1 MYIIV
6 VGSGNSGSHLANI
19 LSEKGEEV
27 VVIDKDERNFN
38 KLSPSF
44 SGFNFSG
51 DATNINVLKQAKIEQ
66 ADLVVVTTG
75 YDIVNSMVAQTA
87 KYIFEVPKVMVRVID
102 TEKISFYDNMP
113 VEIFS
118 PINMLVDKLI
128 ENIYADEGNKQ

>member
-6 VGSGNSGSHLANI
+6 IGSGNSGSHLANI

-44 SGFNFSG
+44 SGFNFTG
-51 DATNINVLKQAKIEQ
+51 DATNINVLKQAKIRQ

-75 YDIVNSMVAQTA
+75 DDIVNSMVSQTV

-102 TEKISFYDNMP
+102 TEKISFYDDIP

-128 ENIYADEGNKQ
+128 ENIYENEGNKQ

>member
-27 VVIDKDERNFN
+27 VVIDKDESNFN

-75 YDIVNSMVAQTA
+75 DDIVNSMVAQTA

-102 TEKISFYDNMP
+102 TEKISFYDNIP
-113 VEIFS
+113 VEILS

-128 ENIYADEGNKQ
+128 KNIYEDEGNKQ